1 MTKTK
6 IILMAT
12 FAVAIFVA
20 VNCLAAEHK
29 ITRNDLPEAV
39 RKTADAQSQG
49 ATVRGYTKEKENG
62 QWEYEVQTVANG
74 HSRDITIAPDGHV
87 LEVEEEV
94 KLESLPPAVQ
104 QGLQAKAGAGKITK
118 VESLTKGDR
127 LVAYEAQV
135 TTGGKHTEIQVGPD
149 GKPLD
154 HEE

>member
-6 IILMAT
+6 IILMAA
-12 FAVAIFVA
+12 FAVAIFAA
-20 VNCLAAEHK
+20 VNCLAAEQK
-29 ITRNDLPEAV
+29 ITRNDLPDAV

-49 ATVRGYTKEKENG
+49 ATVRGYAKEKENG
-62 QWEYEVQTVANG
+62 QWEYEVQTVVNG

-118 VESLTKGDR
+118 VESLTKSDR